1 MSKQEVKKESR
12 VKTIKKSWFKILA
25 PAIFGAGELG
35 ETYLSSAENALGRTL
50 RHNLKEL
57 TGNVKDQNA
66 YLLFKIDKT
75 QGTTLHTIPLGYELT
90 VSSVKRMVKKN
101 TTRLDDCFTS
111 VSKDGKK
118 VAVKSVLITSIKIQ
132 RSVGKAL
139 KRTLQDTV
147 NEDLHQNDF
156 ATFLANLAGGKLRNE
171 LRKRLAKIYPLK
183 EAAIRSVTIIGTGV
197 APIVPAAETA
207 IESEQEAIASEMEAE
222 MSETD
227 MAALGEDVAEPA
239 AS

>member
-12 VKTIKKSWFKILA
+12 IKAAKKSWFKIMA
-25 PAIFGAGELG
+25 PKLFGEGELG
-35 ETYLSSAENALGRTL
+35 ETYLGSVESAVGRTL

-66 YLLFKIDKT
+66 YLLFRIDKAA
-75 QGTTLHTIPLGYELT
+75 GTTLHTVPVGYELT
-90 VSSVKRMVKKN
+90 ASSVKRMVKKD
-101 TTRLDDCFTS
+101 TTRLDDYFTDI
-111 VSKDGKK
+111 SKDGKK

-139 KRTLQDTV
+139 RKTLYETV
-147 NEDLHQNDF
+147 HEDLSKNNYADF
-156 ATFLANLAGGKLRNE
+156 MVNLATGKIRTE

-183 EAAIRSVTIIGTGV
+183 EAAIRSVTIIGTGTV
-197 APIVPAAETA
+197 PAVPAAEAETVA
-207 IESEQEAIASEMEAE
+207 PSEVPAE
-222 MSETD
+222 ISETVV
-227 MAALGEDVAEPA
+227 AALGEGVAEPA

>member
-12 VKTIKKSWFKILA
+12 VKTIRKSWYKIIA
-25 PAIFGAGELG
+25 PKLFGAGELG

-66 YLLFKIDKT
+66 YLLFKIDKA
-75 QGTTLHTIPLGYELT
+75 QGTTLHTVPLGYELT

-156 ATFLANLAGGKLRNE
+156 ATFLANLASGKIRVE

-183 EAAIRSVTIIGTGV
+183 EASIRSVTIIGTGV
-197 APIVPAAETA
+197 APAVPTSPAAEVETA
-207 IESEQEAIASEMEAE
+207 AASEAPAE
-222 MSETD
+222 MEILETD
-227 MAALGEDVAEPA
+227 VAALGEEVAEPA